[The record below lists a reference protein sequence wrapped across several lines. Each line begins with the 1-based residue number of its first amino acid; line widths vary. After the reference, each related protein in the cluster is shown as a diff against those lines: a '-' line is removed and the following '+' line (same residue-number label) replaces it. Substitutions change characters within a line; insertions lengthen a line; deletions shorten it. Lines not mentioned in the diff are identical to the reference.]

1 MSGEHR
7 ENHPHPDPR
16 PPAGKGRG
24 GGAGRGPLS
33 GVKILDLTAVV
44 VGPSCTLTLAEQGA
58 DVIKLESPEGDLL
71 RKLGGPAPSPDMSPK
86 FIHFNRGKRSIAVD
100 LKTAEGMAVLAR
112 LAEQAD
118 VLVTNMR
125 GGALKRLGITW
136 EALRPRNPRLVFCTI
151 AGFGSRG
158 RHHDSP
164 AYDTIIQGMSGFA
177 AALGRVTGEPRYAP
191 FVLCDHI
198 TGIIAS
204 QAITAALFARERSG
218 EGQAI
223 EVPMY
228 ESMAHFVLT
237 EHMFKRT
244 FDPEGATGDPRVMN
258 PDAKPIPTQDGY
270 IAVSANTDAQA
281 FAFFEAI
288 GRPELRDDPR
298 FNSVVARFRNV
309 DGYFTLRAEALRQ
322 RPTAEWAAEFRKREI
337 PAMPYATIEGLLD
350 DPHLWETGLLR
361 QEVHPTEG
369 AMTGLGRPV
378 TFSAAGPDEIRLAPR
393 LSADARGVLAEA
405 GYDEAEIKSLLGS
418 AVVPPPA

>member
-1 MSGEHR
+1 M
-7 ENHPHPDPR
+7 NQ
-16 PPAGKGRG
+16 
-24 GGAGRGPLS
+24 GPLS
-33 GVKILDLTAVV
+33 GVKVLDLTAVV

-58 DVIKLESPEGDLL
+58 EVIKLEAPEGDLL

-100 LKTAEGMAVLAR
+100 LKSEAGRAVLAR

-125 GGALKRLGITW
+125 GAALARLGITW
-136 EALRPRNPRLVFCTI
+136 EALQPRNPRLVFCVI

-158 RHHDSP
+158 RYHDSP

-177 AALGRVTGEPRYAP
+177 AALGKVTGEPRYAP

-204 QAITAALFARERSG
+204 QAITAALYAREKSG

-244 FDPEGATGDPRVMN
+244 FDPEGPTGDPRVMN
-258 PDAKPIPTQDGY
+258 PDAKPIPTADGY

-281 FAFFEAI
+281 FAFFDCI
-288 GRPELRDDPR
+288 GRPELKSDPR

-309 DGYFTLRAEALRQ
+309 DAYFTLRAEALRT
-322 RPTAEWAAEFRKREI
+322 RPTAEWAVIFRQAEI
-337 PAMPYATIEGLLD
+337 PAMPFATIDGLLD
-350 DPHLWETGLLR
+350 DPHLWEVGLLR
-361 QEVHPTEG
+361 QEQHPTEG

-378 TFSAAGPDEIRLAPR
+378 TFSAAGPDELPLAPR
-393 LSADARGVLAEA
+393 LSADARSVLAGA
-405 GYDEAEIKSLLGS
+405 GYTPAEIEALLGRGVS
-418 AVVPPPA
+418 APP

>member
-1 MSGEHR
+1 MSGGQAGTEPQD
-7 ENHPHPDPR
+7 HPVPR
-16 PPAGKGRG
+16 GT
-24 GGAGRGPLS
+24 LS

-136 EALRPRNPRLVFCTI
+136 EALRPRNPRLVFCVI

-204 QAITAALFARERSG
+204 QAITAALFSRERTG
-218 EGQAI
+218 EGQVV

-244 FDPEGATGDPRVMN
+244 FDPAGATGDPRVMN
-258 PDAKPIPTQDGY
+258 PDAKPIPTRDGY

-281 FAFFEAI
+281 FAFFDAI

-309 DGYFTLRAEALRQ
+309 DAYFTLRAEALRQ
-322 RPTAEWAAEFRKREI
+322 RPTAEWAREFRKRDI
-337 PAMPYATIEGLLD
+337 PAMPYATIEGLLE

-361 QEVHPTEG
+361 KEIHPSEG

-393 LSADARGVLAEA
+393 LSADARGVLAQA
-405 GYDEAEIKSLLGS
+405 GYTNAEIDQLLGG
-418 AVVPPPA
+418 AVVAPPA

>member
-1 MSGEHR
+1 MT
-7 ENHPHPDPR
+7 
-16 PPAGKGRG
+16 A
-24 GGAGRGPLS
+24 GPLS
-33 GVKILDLTAVV
+33 GVKVLDLTAVV

-58 DVIKLESPEGDLL
+58 EVIKLEAPEGDLL

-100 LKTAEGMAVLAR
+100 LKTEAGRAVLAR

-125 GGALKRLGITW
+125 GAALARLGITW
-136 EALRPRNPRLVFCTI
+136 EALQPRNPRLVFCVI

-158 RHHDSP
+158 RYHDSP

-177 AALGRVTGEPRYAP
+177 AALGKVTGEPRYAP

-204 QAITAALFARERSG
+204 QAITAALYARSQTG

-244 FDPEGATGDPRVMN
+244 FDPDGPTGDPRVMN
-258 PDAKPIPTQDGY
+258 PDAKPIPTADGY

-281 FAFFEAI
+281 FAFFDCI
-288 GRPELRDDPR
+288 GRPELKTDPR

-309 DGYFTLRAEALRQ
+309 DAYFTLRAEALRT
-322 RPTAEWAAEFRKREI
+322 RPTAEWAAIFHQAEI
-337 PAMPYATIEGLLD
+337 PAMPSATIDALLD
-350 DPHLWETGLLR
+350 DPHLWEVGLLR
-361 QEVHPTEG
+361 QEQHPTEG

-378 TFSAAGPDEIRLAPR
+378 TFSAAGPDTLPLAPR
-393 LSADARGVLAEA
+393 LSADARSVLAGA
-405 GYDEAEIKSLLGS
+405 GYTAAEIEALLGKGVS
-418 AVVPPPA
+418 APP

>member
-1 MSGEHR
+1 MT
-7 ENHPHPDPR
+7 
-16 PPAGKGRG
+16 A
-24 GGAGRGPLS
+24 GPLS
-33 GVKILDLTAVV
+33 GVKVLDLTAVV

-58 DVIKLESPEGDLL
+58 EVIKLEAPEGDLL

-100 LKTAEGMAVLAR
+100 LKTETGRAVLAR

-125 GGALKRLGITW
+125 GAALARLGITW
-136 EALRPRNPRLVFCTI
+136 EALRPRNPRLVFCVI

-158 RHHDSP
+158 RYHDSP

-177 AALGRVTGEPRYAP
+177 AALGKVTGEPRYAP

-204 QAITAALFARERSG
+204 QAITAALYARARSG

-237 EHMFKRT
+237 EHMFRRT
-244 FDPEGATGDPRVMN
+244 FDKDGPTGDPRVMN
-258 PDAKPIPTQDGY
+258 PDAKPIPTADGY
-270 IAVSANTDAQA
+270 IAVSANTDTQA
-281 FAFFEAI
+281 FAFFDCI
-288 GRPELRDDPR
+288 GRPELKSDPR
-298 FNSVVARFRNV
+298 FSSVVARFRNV
-309 DGYFTLRAEALRQ
+309 DAYFTLRAEALRT
-322 RPTAEWAAEFRKREI
+322 RPTAEWAAIFRRAEI
-337 PAMPYATIEGLLD
+337 PAMPFATIDGLLD
-350 DPHLWETGLLR
+350 DPHLREVGLLR

-378 TFSAAGPDEIRLAPR
+378 TFSAAGPDDLPLAPR

-405 GYDEAEIKSLLGS
+405 GYTAAEIEALLGKGVS
-418 AVVPPPA
+418 APP

>member
-1 MSGEHR
+1 MT
-7 ENHPHPDPR
+7 
-16 PPAGKGRG
+16 
-24 GGAGRGPLS
+24 RGPLS
-33 GVKILDLTAVV
+33 GVKVLDLTAVV

-58 DVIKLESPEGDLL
+58 EVIKLEAPEGDLL
-71 RKLGGPAPSPDMSPK
+71 RRLGGPAPSPDMSPK

-100 LKTAEGMAVLAR
+100 LKSEAGRAVLAR
-112 LAEQAD
+112 LAAQAD

-125 GGALKRLGITW
+125 GAALARLGITW
-136 EALRPRNPRLVFCTI
+136 EALRPRNPRLVLCVI

-158 RHHDSP
+158 RYHDSP

-177 AALGRVTGEPRYAP
+177 AALGKVTGEPRYAP

-204 QAITAALFARERSG
+204 QAITAALYARERSG

-237 EHMFKRT
+237 EHMFRRT
-244 FDPEGATGDPRVMN
+244 FDPEGPTGDPRVMN
-258 PDAKPIPTQDGY
+258 PDAKPIPTADGY

-281 FAFFEAI
+281 FAFFDCI
-288 GRPELRDDPR
+288 GRPELRTDPR
-298 FNSVVARFRNV
+298 FDSVAARFRNV
-309 DGYFTLRAEALRQ
+309 DAYFTLRAEALRA
-322 RPTAEWAAEFRKREI
+322 RPTAEWAAIFRRADI
-337 PAMPYATIEGLLD
+337 PAMPFATIDALLD
-350 DPHLWETGLLR
+350 DPHLREVGLLR

-378 TFSAAGPDEIRLAPR
+378 TFSAAGPDELPLAPR
-393 LSADARGVLAEA
+393 LSADARAVLAGA
-405 GYDEAEIKSLLGS
+405 GYTAAEIEALLGRGVS
-418 AVVPPPA
+418 APPQG